1 MDFVEK
7 ESRTVEEAITEGLIE
22 LGTTRKNVEIEILD
36 KGSRGLFGLLGSK
49 MARVRL
55 TKKVNPVDAAVNF
68 LNDVF
73 KKMNLEAKIIVEEKE
88 EGNYLFNIQGDDMG
102 ILIGKRGQT
111 LDSFQYL
118 ANIIA
123 NKNKDNHIRI
133 TLDTENYRER
143 RKETLETL
151 AKNLA
156 KKVKLT
162 KKSVVLEPMNP
173 YERRIIHFALQND
186 KSIKTHSEG
195 EDPYRKVIISPAIDK

>member
-73 KKMNLEAKIIVEEKE
+73 KK
-88 EGNYLFNIQGDDMG
+88 
-102 ILIGKRGQT
+102 
-111 LDSFQYL
+111 
-118 ANIIA
+118 
-123 NKNKDNHIRI
+123 
-133 TLDTENYRER
+133 
-143 RKETLETL
+143 
-151 AKNLA
+151 
-156 KKVKLT
+156 
-162 KKSVVLEPMNP
+162 
-173 YERRIIHFALQND
+173 
-186 KSIKTHSEG
+186 
-195 EDPYRKVIISPAIDK
+195 

>member
-195 EDPYRKVIISPAIDK
+195 EDPYRKVIISPVIDK

>member
-68 LNDVF
+68 LNDIF

>member
-7 ESRTVEEAITEGLIE
+7 ESRTVEDAITEGLIE

-36 KGSRGLFGLLGSK
+36 KGSRGLFGLIGAK
-49 MARVRL
+49 MAKVRL
-55 TKKVNPVDAAVNF
+55 TKKVNPVDLAVNF
-68 LNDVF
+68 LKDVF
-73 KKMNLEAKIIVEEKE
+73 DKMNLDAEIIVEEKE
-88 EGNYLFNIQGDDMG
+88 EGNYVFNIQGDDMG

-118 ANIIA
+118 ANIVA
-123 NKNKDNHIRI
+123 NKNKINHIHI

>member
-1 MDFVEK
+1 M
-7 ESRTVEEAITEGLIE
+7 
-22 LGTTRKNVEIEILD
+22 
-36 KGSRGLFGLLGSK
+36 
-49 MARVRL
+49 
-55 TKKVNPVDAAVNF
+55 
-68 LNDVF
+68 
-73 KKMNLEAKIIVEEKE
+73 
-88 EGNYLFNIQGDDMG
+88 
-102 ILIGKRGQT
+102 
-111 LDSFQYL
+111 DSFQYL

>member
-68 LNDVF
+68 LNDIF

-195 EDPYRKVIISPAIDK
+195 EDPYRKVIISPVIDK

>member
-1 MDFVEK
+1 
-7 ESRTVEEAITEGLIE
+7 
-22 LGTTRKNVEIEILD
+22 
-36 KGSRGLFGLLGSK
+36 

-68 LNDVF
+68 LNDIF

-151 AKNLA
+151 AK
-156 KKVKLT
+156 
-162 KKSVVLEPMNP
+162 
-173 YERRIIHFALQND
+173 I
-186 KSIKTHSEG
+186 
-195 EDPYRKVIISPAIDK
+195 